1 MAVLCQWEILSLVC
15 PSLHHSQLS
24 AHQESKYHLLIDM
37 VNWIFLRGEH
47 NFSFPEI
54 RSKMEEQKLA
64 SVRTSQEKW
73 EEGHLL
79 IEMRN
84 SPVCLL
90 GNHISCL
97 VLAGIYRSHM
107 CHRFSFSGPLH
118 RRDSCLWSALT
129 RPCPPYS
136 ANCHSCS
143 QFQQDDSDPP
153 GKPSRPTH
161 WGLATT
167 PAFAHLESCAQGA
180 GLYIVCVRARVDG
193 GHLSALQNCEL
204 QSVRKKKSSL
214 NPSCLAT
221 HLAQANGS
229 SFIPKNGL
237 DCRLGRH
244 LVPCGI

>member
-1 MAVLCQWEILSLVC
+1 
-15 PSLHHSQLS
+15 
-24 AHQESKYHLLIDM
+24 M

-54 RSKMEEQKLA
+54 RSRMEEQKLA

-73 EEGHLL
+73 EEGHPL

-143 QFQQDDSDPP
+143 QFQQDDSDLP

-180 GLYIVCVRARVDG
+180 GLYIVCVCVHVWTVG
-193 GHLSALQNCEL
+193 ICLLYST
-204 QSVRKKKSSL
+204 VSSKVSGRR
-214 NPSCLAT
+214 NP
-221 HLAQANGS
+221 
-229 SFIPKNGL
+229 
-237 DCRLGRH
+237 R
-244 LVPCGI
+244 